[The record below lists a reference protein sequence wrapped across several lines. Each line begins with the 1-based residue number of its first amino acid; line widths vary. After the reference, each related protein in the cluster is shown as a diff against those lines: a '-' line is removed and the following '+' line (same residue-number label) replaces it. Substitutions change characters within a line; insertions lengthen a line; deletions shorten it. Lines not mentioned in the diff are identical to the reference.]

1 VPKIEHFKPEFIL
14 ISAGFDGHIDDPL
27 SGTTLSSG
35 VYRDMTSIIKN
46 CADRHCPGRIVSLLE
61 GGYNL
66 EALAESVEAHLA
78 GLLG

>member
-1 VPKIEHFKPEFIL
+1 MQPE
-14 ISAGFDGHIDDPL
+14 DGL
-27 SGTTLSSG
+27 TTRRVSTSTATGYRQTTLSSG

-46 CADRHCPGRIVSLLE
+46 CADRHCQGRIVSLLE